1 MTVADLIRTHTQAF
15 YRALKARDSD
25 ALSKMY
31 SDD

>member
-15 YRALKARDSD
+15 YRALKARDFD